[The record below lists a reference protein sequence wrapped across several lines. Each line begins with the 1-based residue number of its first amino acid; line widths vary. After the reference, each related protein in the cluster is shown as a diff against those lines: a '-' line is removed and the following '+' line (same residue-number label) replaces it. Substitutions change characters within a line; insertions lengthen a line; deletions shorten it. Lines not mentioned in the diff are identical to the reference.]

1 MSINKLISIRN
12 PIIDA
17 QDTLGIDHDKDIPYF
32 TKLATDAEKQIGS
45 YYQYER
51 TKKVIDVVNNIA
63 CLPNDAVLVEC
74 AMVGDHLSDANC
86 DSNFNNILNNTISNN
101 SVTNVNSNGLFLV
114 VDISSNTPDS
124 FNFNPL
130 YYDIQNNKILFKN
143 ACNADKITIR
153 YLKFK
158 TDCDGFLEIGE
169 NHVNAIKWYIVWM
182 YSFRQKAKNYIDRDL
197 MNMAREEW
205 NRECRHARAE
215 DNRLTKP
222 ERDMVARMY
231 GNPMSGR
238 GLWQGMYTT
247 LGTNFTIW
255 P

>member
-17 QDTLGIDHDKDIPYF
+17 QDALGIDHDKDIPFF
-32 TKLATDAEKQIGS
+32 TQLATRAEKEIGS
-45 YYQYER
+45 YFQYQCAR
-51 TKKVIDVVNNIA
+51 LVADVVNNVA
-63 CLPNDAVLVEC
+63 CLPNDAVLIEC
-74 AMVGDHLSDANC
+74 AITGDHLNDVNC
-86 DSNFNNILNNTISNN
+86 DNNFNNIISNN
-101 SVTNVNSNGLFLV
+101 NVTNVNSNGLFLV
-114 VDISSNTPDS
+114 VDISNSTPDS

-130 YYDIQNNKILFKN
+130 DYDIQNNKIIFKN
-143 ACNADKITIR
+143 VCNFNKVTIR
-153 YLKFK
+153 YLKYK

-169 NHVNAIKWYIVWM
+169 NHVNAIREYIVWM
-182 YSFRQKAKNYIDRDL
+182 YLRRQSGKNYIDRDL
-197 MNMAREEW
+197 MNTAREEW

-222 ERDMVARMY
+222 EQELFARQFN
-231 GNPMSGR
+231 NPMSGR

-247 LGTNFTIW
+247 LGNNFTIW